1 MTPSYDSNMLPKV
14 VFDKIAFVKFKI
26 INNFDEIDLK
36 QPKKILRKNHISLWI
51 SKTPRKKSAKNL

>member
-36 QPKKILRKNHISLWI
+36 QPKKILRKNHSSLWI